1 MVFENTSFESV
12 DFRQNL
18 FESRID
24 VKSYDHNAKKYVTT
38 PYDFQDVTLLK
49 TTLLKPYDRVVVY
62 NRDVTAASSEE
73 ITVSGYVNAPGS
85 YVLEKDMYVEDAIL
99 LAGGFSDPADQK
111 TVYLNR
117 EELDPDTDISS
128 IRYTI
133 TIDENYLNGK
143 SETPKVRFV
152 LQKND
157 IIIIRKDRAFEPQQR
172 IVVEGEVLYPRP
184 VVATS
189 ERVSLSEILE
199 EVGGLTDLAY
209 LKSSYVLRDNNVLAV
224 SLDRVNKNTPMF
236 MDGDKLV
243 FSKNYGNVTTVGAL
257 ENPSIFNWTKGKR
270 AKYYLKNSGGKLD
283 KLGGKAFVVLNNGK
297 TRPVGFFNNP
307 KVFPDSKIVV
317 NYKAA
322 KEKQEGKFLNDAT
335 NILGTLTG
343 ALTTIL
349 LIERL

>member
-1 MVFENTSFESV
+1 VNT
-12 DFRQNL
+12 
-18 FESRID
+18 
-24 VKSYDHNAKKYVTT
+24 
-38 PYDFQDVTLLK
+38 
-49 TTLLKPYDRVVVY
+49 
-62 NRDVTAASSEE
+62 
-73 ITVSGYVNAPGS
+73 PGS
-85 YVLEKDMYVEDAIL
+85 FALEKDMFVEDAIL
-99 LAGGFSDPADQK
+99 LAGGFSDPADQ
-111 TVYLNR
+111 TVVYVNR
-117 EELDPDTDISS
+117 EERNPNTEVTSLS
-128 IRYTI
+128 YVV
-133 TIDENYLNGK
+133 TIDATYINGEK
-143 SETPKVRFV
+143 STPSEAFV
-152 LQKND
+152 LEAKD
-157 IIIIRKDRAFEPQQR
+157 IITIRKDRAFEPQQR

-189 ERVSLSEILE
+189 KRVSLGYLLS

-236 MDGDKLV
+236 VDGDKLV
-243 FSKNYGNVTTVGAL
+243 ISKNYGNVTTVGAL

-297 TRPVGFFNNP
+297 TRSVGFFNNP

-349 LIERL
+349 LIDRL